1 MTALS
6 ASVKGVINPLV
17 TVVLISII
25 LVLGWGLLGMTVNY
39 LSIVRS
45 EQQLYIF
52 VSRISSDTY
61 LYIEAL
67 SSRESTYTAYVGL
80 LRASGIPT
88 TYYLCILNQTDS
100 RPIEDENIDVEISYD
115 EDYRDASCVTVE
127 SDNIYILSQIARYTP
142 LSAEVGVSNVTL
154 YMVNFTSLEPLSI
167 KVEVEDVDQQPKLM
181 LVLLVPY
188 GQKYYEVKR
197 LYIEWGG

>member
-1 MTALS
+1 M
-6 ASVKGVINPLV
+6 
-17 TVVLISII
+17 LISII
-25 LVLGWGLLGMTVNY
+25 LVLGWGLLGMTISY

-115 EDYRDASCVTVE
+115 EGYRDASCVTVE

>member
-1 MTALS
+1 MAGLS
-6 ASVKGVINPLV
+6 TSAKGVVNPLV
-17 TVVLISII
+17 AVVLISII
-25 LVLGWGLLGMTVNY
+25 LVLGWGLLGMTISY

-115 EDYRDASCVTVE
+115 EGYRDASCVTVE

-154 YMVNFTSLEPLSI
+154 YMVNFTGLEPLSI